1 MLIALGL
8 LLTPG
13 AYHRIVEEGEDTHEL
28 HRFTTKVMNYAL
40 LPFAV
45 ALGLDVYVSA
55 EKTLGQTAGSHYW
68 IGRQPVSALFLVR
81 AGA

>member
-13 AYHRIVEEGEDTHEL
+13 AYHRIVEEGEDTHKL

-45 ALGLDVYVSA
+45 ALGLDVYASA
-55 EKTLGQTAGSHYW
+55 EKTLGQTCSHYW

-81 AGA
+81 ARA